1 MMRRL
6 AALSVALVAATPV
19 AAQDARLAARL
30 DPPVL
35 NRVTYMLDSVRS
47 AGLPTE
53 PLVDKALEGASKR
66 ASGDRIVAAV
76 RTLAGDLG
84 AARNAL
90 GRTAGEPEL
99 VAGAAAIR
107 AGATQRDLARLRS
120 GRNGSLTVPL
130 AVLANLMARGV
141 PSDTA
146 SSVVY
151 RLAARG
157 APDEEFTDLQ
167 REVER
172 DIGTG
177 ASPAAAASVRGKA
190 RTGQANPADRG
201 NPGNAGRPGSSGG
214 TPGNKGR
221 PANPGNS
228 GNPGN
233 PGAGRPGNSGNPG
246 GVGRPENPGNQGN
259 PGGRGRGNPGSAQ
272 PNPGRGGG
280 PPQAAPGNGR
290 GRGQQPPGQTSR
302 QPGNSRPR

>member
-1 MMRRL
+1 MRRF
-6 AALSVALVAATPV
+6 AVLSVALIAAAPA

-35 NRVTYMLDSVRS
+35 DRVTYMLDSVRS
-47 AGLPTE
+47 TGLPTE
-53 PLVDKALEGASKR
+53 PLVDKALEGATKR
-66 ASGDRIVAAV
+66 ASGDRILAAV
-76 RTLAGDLG
+76 RSLAGDLG
-84 AARNAL
+84 AARDAL
-90 GRTAGEPEL
+90 GHGAGEPEL

-107 AGATQRDLARLRS
+107 AGASQGDLARLRA
-120 GRNGSLTVPL
+120 GREGPLTVPL

-167 REVER
+167 REIER

-190 RTGQANPADRG
+190 REGRGGPPDPGRAGPGNRG
-201 NPGNAGRPGSSGG
+201 NP
-214 TPGNKGR
+214 
-221 PANPGNS
+221 ANS
-228 GNPGN
+228 
-233 PGAGRPGNSGNPG
+233 
-246 GVGRPENPGNQGN
+246 GNQGN
-259 PGGRGRGNPGSAQ
+259 PGRPAHPGNAGNPGSAGNPGKGSPGNAGNPGRGNPGQGNPGQGNPGRPGTAQ

-280 PPQAAPGNGR
+280 PPQASPGKGR

-302 QPGNSRPR
+302 PPGNPRPR